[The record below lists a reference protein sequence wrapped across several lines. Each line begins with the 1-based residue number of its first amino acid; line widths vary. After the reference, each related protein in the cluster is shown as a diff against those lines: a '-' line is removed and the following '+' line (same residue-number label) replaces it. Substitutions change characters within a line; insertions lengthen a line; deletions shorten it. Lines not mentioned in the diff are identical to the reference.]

1 MIDIHCHI
9 LPDLDDGAADM
20 EEALEMAQ
28 IAAYSGVT
36 HIIATPH
43 FRGEPEA
50 LEMLEDIDRRY
61 RQLREALER
70 RSIPIE
76 LHRGAEILC
85 TPQTP
90 SLAREKLLPTLADT
104 RYVLTEFYFNE
115 SFSFMDV
122 CLEKIAAAGYIPV
135 VAHPERYEAV
145 QWDPERLWSWA
156 DRGYV
161 FQLNKGSVLGLLGHR
176 AEQAAHGLLELG
188 LAHLFASDAHS
199 CERRTPNMEGL
210 YRWTEEFCDEEC
222 ARMLLV
228 ENPGQILQGLPIVS
242 L

>member
-9 LPDLDDGAADM
+9 LPDLDDGAASL
-20 EEALEMAQ
+20 EEALEMAR

-36 HIIATPH
+36 DIIATPH

-50 LEMLEDIDRRY
+50 LEMIGDISRRFV
-61 RQLREALER
+61 QLQEALER
-70 RSIPIE
+70 WSIPIR

-90 SLAREKLLPTLADT
+90 ALARQELLPTLGNT

-115 SFSFMDV
+115 SFGFMDIT
-122 CLEKIAAAGYIPV
+122 LQKIAAAGYIPV
-135 VAHPERYEAV
+135 VAHPERYDAV
-145 QWDPERLWSWA
+145 QWNPERLWSWV
-156 DRGYV
+156 DRGCV
-161 FQLNKGSVLGLLGHR
+161 LQLNKGSVLGLLGHR
-176 AEQAAHGLLELG
+176 AERTAHELMGLG
-188 LAHLFASDAHS
+188 LAHLFASDAHN

-222 ARMLLV
+222 ARMLLT
-228 ENPGQILQGLPIVS
+228 ENPGKILQGIPIITP
-242 L
+242 